1 MFKNNKEVFIILVSL
16 LKTVTNSLHVV
27 SARIKSNSYKRRN
40 EKLDR
45 SSELHYDAER
55 NRARVAVTTLAL
67 LKGRPAND

>member
-45 SSELHYDAER
+45 ASCIMMQSGTV
-55 NRARVAVTTLAL
+55 RVSLSPHL
-67 LKGRPAND
+67 LS